1 MPLTKDQKDQ
11 IVEEVSNLLSSSK
24 LTVIAKYQ
32 GTDVKQ
38 MQELRRNA
46 KDSATSIKVVKNRLV
61 KIAIGKDERFKDV
74 DLSQV
79 NGQLMYGFNAQDE
92 VAPAQVIAKFAKTNR
107 NVEFV
112 GGLTADGQYI
122 GPDDVN
128 ALANLPSKDQL
139 RAQLVGTIAG
149 PLSGFVGVL
158 TGNVRSV
165 LTVLNARAE
174 SIK

>member
-11 IVEEVSNLLSSSK
+11 IVEEVSSLLAESK

-46 KDSATSIKVVKNRLV
+46 RDSATSIKVVKNRLV
-61 KIAIGKDERFKDV
+61 KIAIKKDERFKDV

-107 NVEFV
+107 NIEFI
-112 GGLTADGQYI
+112 GGLTADGQLI
-122 GPDDVN
+122 SPDDVN